1 MPPVEYYFSYTYGYI
16 LGRLF
21 KKSNSIF
28 TEVAA
33 EVAEG
38 GYYLPNCIL
47 AAG

>member
-28 TEVAA
+28 TEVA
-33 EVAEG
+33 EG